1 MRTPDEEKWGTI
13 PGRSSI
19 NRTNIL
25 LGLKRNPTKSFAF
38 FFPLNFDTDI
48 G

>member
-1 MRTPDEEKWGTI
+1 MGNR

-19 NRTNIL
+19 NRANIL
-25 LGLKRNPTKSFAF
+25 LGLKRNLEKLCSFS
-38 FFPLNFDTDI
+38 PLNFDIDI